1 MVVLTA
7 LRVMVSMKDGPHD
20 GKLAGVTDRVAPAGV
35 GTLFVTTIAPD
46 TGGAHLKESVVLPW
60 PVVCEKVMV
69 IGFVVQITFGGDEE
83 EDVAET
89 YDVARMEPM
98 MTASTML

>member
-1 MVVLTA
+1 M
-7 LRVMVSMKDGPHD
+7 SEKEGPQD

-46 TGGAHLKESVVLPW
+46 TGGAHLKESVALKW

-69 IGFVVQITFGGDEE
+69 IGFVVQIIPSETGPQKIITPGD
-83 EDVAET
+83 
-89 YDVARMEPM
+89 
-98 MTASTML
+98 